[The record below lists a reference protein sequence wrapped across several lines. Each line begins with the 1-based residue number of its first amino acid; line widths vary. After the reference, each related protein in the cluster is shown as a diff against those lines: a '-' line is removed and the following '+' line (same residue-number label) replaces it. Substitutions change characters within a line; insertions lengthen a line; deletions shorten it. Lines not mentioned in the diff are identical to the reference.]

1 MTFSLAAFRELDVLR
16 AEARFQALLRR
27 LGLYAIP
34 ASRPLA

>member
-1 MTFSLAAFRELDVLR
+1 MVFALAAFREFDVLR
-16 AEARFQALLRR
+16 AEPRFQALLRR